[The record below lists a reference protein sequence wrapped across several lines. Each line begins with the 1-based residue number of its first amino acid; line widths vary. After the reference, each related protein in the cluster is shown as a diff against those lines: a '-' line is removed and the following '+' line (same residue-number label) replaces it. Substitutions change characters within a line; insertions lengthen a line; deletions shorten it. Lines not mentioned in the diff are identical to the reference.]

1 MEHKS
6 SRIRAAFVAGVAI
19 VALGVSF
26 AVAPVAKAAEP
37 IKIGFSMALTGG
49 LAGGGKQALVAMEMW
64 AADVNKKGGLL
75 GRQVKLVFYDDQ
87 TNPKNVPGIYAKLLD
102 IDKVDF
108 VVSGYGTNLIAPAL
122 PVVIQRELVFI
133 GLFGMANNKKWKYDR
148 YFQIL
153 PSGPDPAVDFSRAWF
168 DTVMQLKPT
177 PKSIAFVAA
186 DAEFARNLKEGA
198 VANAKRLGLKIT
210 YNKNYKPG
218 TPDFTPIIRAV
229 NATNPDVFYVASY
242 PPGSAGMTR
251 AVSEV
256 GTKVKAFGGGMVGL
270 QFAGIMKGLG
280 PKLNGVLNFDFYV
293 PEPNMNL
300 YPGVKDLLA
309 RYQKVAPSR
318 KVDPLGYYLA
328 PWAYA
333 YLQILGDA
341 INAVGKID
349 HAAIAKHMH
358 SAEFST
364 VVGKVKFGKNGEW
377 AKGRTLTV
385 QWQNIKNKNDLQQ
398 FTKPGIR
405 KIMAPAAYATGSVK
419 PFNAMR

>member
-1 MEHKS
+1 MKQKS

-108 VVSGYGTNLIAPAL
+108 VVSGYGTNLIAPAM

-229 NATNPDVFYVASY
+229 NATNPDVVYVASY

-280 PKLNGVLNFDFYV
+280 PKLNGVLNYDFYV

-419 PFNAMR
+419 PFNALR

>member
-1 MEHKS
+1 MKQKS

-108 VVSGYGTNLIAPAL
+108 VVSGYGTNLIAPAM

-229 NATNPDVFYVASY
+229 NATNPDVVYVASY

-280 PKLNGVLNFDFYV
+280 PKLNGVLNYDFYV

-398 FTKPGIR
+398 FTKSGIR

-419 PFNAMR
+419 PFNALR

>member
-1 MEHKS
+1 MKQQS

-280 PKLNGVLNFDFYV
+280 PKLNGVLNYDFYV

-419 PFNAMR
+419 PFNALR